1 MVLEYLISL
10 GYNTLS
16 NVLYFVIQ
24 FFENVK
30 FLFTDNILS

>member
-16 NVLYFVIQ
+16 NVLYFVIK
-24 FFENVK
+24 FFENVQ
-30 FLFTDNILS
+30 FLFFDNILS